1 MQKEVPDL
9 VYFFPNFFPEEKIK
23 NELEII
29 NNSNIKIVTHKNEES
44 PFFNAFEWVIPT
56 AFGVYILKPYFEGF
70 FGKTA
75 QIDHP
80 FSDEIDHLFRSK
92 LTTYFR
98 SKLTT

>member
-1 MQKEVPDL
+1 MNL
-9 VYFFPNFFPEEKIK
+9 
-23 NELEII
+23 NEL
-29 NNSNIKIVTHKNEES
+29 KQ
-44 PFFNAFEWVIPT
+44 
-56 AFGVYILKPYFEGF
+56 KPLWQI
-70 FGKTA
+70 GKTA

>member
-1 MQKEVPDL
+1 M
-9 VYFFPNFFPEEKIK
+9 
-23 NELEII
+23 EIRFI
-29 NNSNIKIVTHKNEES
+29 NNKLEKSFTNDRLLAKTYGQLAKKVKQRYGELKAAENL
-44 PFFNAFEWVIPT
+44 AVISKVPVLRLHQYT
-56 AFGVYILKPYFEGF
+56 
-70 FGKTA
+70 GKTA

>member
-1 MQKEVPDL
+1 MVIE
-9 VYFFPNFFPEEKIK
+9 Y
-23 NELEII
+23 
-29 NNSNIKIVTHKNEES
+29 NNIYLKVE
-44 PFFNAFEWVIPT
+44 
-56 AFGVYILKPYFEGF
+56 KPYTSKYMMVSIPFYMYRIETNEF
-70 FGKTA
+70 DGKTA

>member
-1 MQKEVPDL
+1 MSKWKEYKLGEVADFID
-9 VYFFPNFFPEEKIK
+9 YRGKTPEKTKFGIP
-23 NELEII
+23 LITA
-29 NNSNIKIVTHKNEES
+29 KIVKKG
-44 PFFNAFEWVIPT
+44 VIQNPT
-56 AFGVYILKPYFEGF
+56 EFIALS
-70 FGKTA
+70 GKTA

>member
-1 MQKEVPDL
+1 MTASAKSVKGSSQGVDYLIDEKKGYELDRNLLYGDKSAEIMQSFRMQQSL
-9 VYFFPNFFPEEKIK
+9 
-23 NELEII
+23 
-29 NNSNIKIVTHKNEES
+29 NSECNKKFI
-44 PFFNAFEWVIPT
+44 T
-56 AFGVYILKPYFEGF
+56 AYIS
-70 FGKTA
+70 GKTA